1 MSLSVRLQ
9 PGLSKDAATA
19 NMIASDDDPIVAIAT
34 APGRAGI
41 GVVRVSGARIGPIAE
56 GLLGGAAAARLQP
69 RHATRAR
76 FLDANGRVIDDGI
89 VILYR
94 APNSYTGQDVLE
106 LQGHGG
112 PTVQRMLLARCLDA
126 GRAIGARLAQPG
138 EFTRRAFLNDR
149 IDLAQ
154 AEAVADLIDASTEA
168 AARSASRSLTGEFSE
183 ALSQLAQRLTQ
194 ARALIEATLDFPE
207 EDLEQIGARDV
218 RERVQALQHSVDD
231 VMRRARLG
239 AVLRDGLRAALV
251 GEPNVGKSSLL
262 NALAGQDVAIVTPHP
277 GTTRDRIERSVDI
290 GGLVLNF
297 IDTAGLR
304 PTTDEVERL
313 GIDRTLA
320 AVAESDV
327 VVELTDATGE
337 AGCHP
342 HDSHDP
348 RLSLSA
354 GTDWRSRIGPHASH
368 LLVVNKVDLSGDA
381 PGLRDGR
388 MYVSAKTGA
397 GLDSL
402 RAELLR
408 RAGWDHPPSDEGVYL
423 ARTRHLDAIA
433 RTQQHLQQAA
443 TQLRPDGLH
452 PELAAEELR
461 LAGLALGEITGPVA
475 TDDILGEIFSRFCIG
490 K

>member
-1 MSLSVRLQ
+1 
-9 PGLSKDAATA
+9 
-19 NMIASDDDPIVAIAT
+19 MIDSDDDPIVAIAT
-34 APGRAGI
+34 ASGRSGI
-41 GVVRVSGARIGPIAE
+41 GVVRLSGAHIEPIVEAV
-56 GLLGGAAAARLQP
+56 LGVVLAAKLRP

-76 FLDANGRVIDDGI
+76 FLDQNGRVIDDGI
-89 VILYR
+89 AILYR
-94 APNSYTGQDVLE
+94 GPNSYTGQDVLE

-112 PTVQRMLLARCLDA
+112 PTVQRMLLARCLEA

-168 AARSASRSLTGEFSE
+168 AARSASRSLTGEFSN
-183 ALSQLAQRLTQ
+183 ALSQLAERLTQ
-194 ARALIEATLDFPE
+194 ARALIEACLDFPE

-218 RERVQALQHSVDD
+218 RERVRELQHCVDD

-239 AVLRDGLRAALV
+239 AVLRDGLRAVLV
-251 GEPNVGKSSLL
+251 GAPNVGKSSLL

-290 GGLVLNF
+290 GSVVVNF

-304 PTTDEVERL
+304 PTADEVERL

-320 AVAESDV
+320 AVAESDLV
-327 VVELTDATGE
+327 LELVDATGE
-337 AGCHP
+337 AGQ
-342 HDSHDP
+342 DSHDAHDA
-348 RLSLSA
+348 RLPFGA
-354 GTDWRSRIGPHASH
+354 DCGTDWRKGIGSHASH
-368 LLVVNKVDLSGDA
+368 LLVVNKIDLSGDA

-402 RAELLR
+402 REELLR
-408 RAGWDHPPSDEGVYL
+408 RAGWEHPPSDEGVYL
-423 ARTRHLDAIA
+423 ARARHLDAIA
-433 RTQQHLQQAA
+433 RTQQHLQQALS
-443 TQLRPDGLH
+443 QLGPDGAR

-461 LAGLALGEITGPVA
+461 LAQLALGQITGQVVA
-475 TDDILGEIFSRFCIG
+475 DDILGEIFSRFCIG